1 MSEHV
6 ERRARIAI
14 VGAGWWSTQAHLPS
28 LLAYPH
34 AEVVGIADL
43 NIDKARAAGAAY
55 GIERLYTDYRRMLD
69 AEKPDG
75 VIVATNHLA
84 HFDVA
89 RDAITR
95 GMGVLVEK
103 PMVQRAV
110 EARELQRLAEQQGAP
125 LMIGY
130 PWHFTPQH
138 QQLRD
143 IIAAGRIGKLQMV
156 STLYASMVIEFLR
169 GKPQAYQSI
178 FNYPVTGPTASS
190 YSDPRI
196 AGGGQGALQVTHAA
210 ALLLLLTGL
219 KPVSVSA
226 FMERHDLQVDLCD
239 AITVRFDNDAI
250 GTIASTGNIAAIH
263 TDNQRLDYRLFGTE
277 GYAMLEVLDGTAS
290 TYTNDGKVE
299 RLDPTPP
306 DRRYPAET
314 TSRHLVDLLLGRVT
328 VNQSPAVIGVRTVE
342 LLEAAYRSATEGRVI
357 RVDEL

>member
-1 MSEHV
+1 MSEHL

-34 AEVVGIADL
+34 AEVAGIADL
-43 NIDKARAAGAAY
+43 NSDKVRAAGGAY
-55 GIERLYTDYRRMLD
+55 GIQNLYTDYRKMFD
-69 AEKPDG
+69 VEKPEG

-89 RDAITR
+89 KDALSR
-95 GMGVLVEK
+95 GIGVLVEK

-110 EARELQRLAEQQGAP
+110 EARELQRLSEHHRVP

-143 IIAAGRIGKLQMV
+143 LIAAGNVGRLQMV

-169 GKPQAYQSI
+169 GKPQMYQSI
-178 FNYPVTGPTASS
+178 FNYPVTGPSS
-190 YSDPRI
+190 STYSDPRV
-196 AGGGQGALQVTHAA
+196 AGGGQGVLQVTHAA
-210 ALLLLLTGL
+210 ALLLWLTGL
-219 KPVSVSA
+219 RPMSVSA

-239 AITVRFDNDAI
+239 AITVRFENDAI
-250 GTIASTGNIAAIH
+250 GTIASTGNISAVHSA
-263 TDNQRLDYRLFGTE
+263 NQRLDFRLFGAD

-290 TYTNDGKVE
+290 IFTNDGKVE

-306 DRRYPAET
+306 DRRYPAEA

-328 VNQSPAVIGVRTVE
+328 VNQSPAEIGVRTVE
-342 LLEAAYRSATEGRVI
+342 LLESAYRSATEGRVI